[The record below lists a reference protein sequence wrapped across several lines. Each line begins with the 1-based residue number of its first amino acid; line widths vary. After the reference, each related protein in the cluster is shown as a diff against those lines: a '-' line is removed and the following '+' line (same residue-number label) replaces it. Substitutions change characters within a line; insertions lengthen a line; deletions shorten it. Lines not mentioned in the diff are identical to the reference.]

1 MNIKSSRD
9 PFACAHTD
17 SILLAIMLVSKQ
29 AKIEQLAAAQ
39 QMTDTHHSTVQQSPQ
54 HKDQIQS

>member
-39 QMTDTHHSTVQQSPQ
+39 QMTDTHHNTVQQSPQ
-54 HKDQIQS
+54 HKD